1 VTTVG
6 PSVVRAPPAAR
17 DTPSPLVDVRDL
29 HVHYPIGGFSLRQ
42 QRRVIRAVDGVDLA
56 IPRATTLGLVGE
68 SGSGKTTAGRA
79 IVRLLDPTS
88 GSIQFDGQEIAALGG
103 ERLRRLRKRFQ
114 MIFQDPYS
122 SLNPRMTIAGIVG
135 EALVIHGI
143 GTRKEQAER
152 VKELLNLVG
161 LPPRAADRYPHQF
174 SGGQRQRVGVARALA
189 VDPDLIVA
197 DEPVSALDVSI
208 RAQILDL
215 LVRLQDRLDLT
226 YVVVSHDLAAV
237 RRISDVVAVM
247 YLGRI
252 MELAPTAQLFGGA
265 LHPYTIALI
274 SAVPIPDPAL
284 QVGRRRIILTGE
296 IPSPADPPSGC
307 HFHARCWLYR
317 RLGEPERCRSER
329 PPLSDLGAGHA
340 AACHFSAEVEGT
352 PEQRQA
358 MGRGVPTAVGQATET
373 GAAPAGSTNDGAT
386 SRTTDGDTR
395 RIGGTG

>member
-1 VTTVG
+1 
-6 PSVVRAPPAAR
+6 
-17 DTPSPLVDVRDL
+17 VD
-29 HVHYPIGGFSLRQ
+29 YPVGGFSLRR
-42 QRRVIRAVDGVDLA
+42 QRGVIRAVDGVDLA
-56 IPRATTLGLVGE
+56 IPRGTTLGLVGE

-88 GSIQFDGQEIAALGG
+88 GSIQFDGQEIATLGG
-103 ERLRRLRKRFQ
+103 EPLRRLRKRFQ

-143 GTRKEQAER
+143 GTRKEQADR
-152 VKELLNLVG
+152 VAELLHLVG
-161 LPPRAADRYPHQF
+161 LPQRAADRYPHQF

-208 RAQILDL
+208 RAQILNL

-226 YVVVSHDLAAV
+226 YIVVSHDLAAV

-252 MELAPTAQLFGGA
+252 MELAPTARLFGGA

-307 HFHARCWLYR
+307 HFHTRCWLYR
-317 RLGEPERCRSER
+317 RLGEPERCRAER
-329 PPLSDLGAGHA
+329 PPLSDMGAGHA
-340 AACHFSAEVEGT
+340 AACHFSADVEGT

-358 MGRGVPTAVGQATET
+358 MGGGMPTAVGQATET
-373 GAAPAGSTNDGAT
+373 GAAQPGSADDGAT
-386 SRTTDGDTR
+386 AMTSDDDTTGVDE
-395 RIGGTG
+395 TG